1 MSHADIFNTFL
12 AESSD
17 LLAVMEDAIL
27 QIERDGGNREAI
39 AALFRAAHTIKGSA
53 GLFDLNAIVAFAH
66 ALETVLDRVRSGEL
80 AVDVTLIALLLDCTD
95 QLGAMLAQ
103 LAHASDHDPVAIDER
118 ALALQARLSAY
129 SAPHRAAP
137 ADAAGPAPAL
147 PSPAGADAVVNDAW
161 HVSIRLCPDVMRRGL
176 DPQLLLRE
184 LGTLGRTDITTVCD
198 RMPPAPEMDPE
209 CCYLGFEV
217 RLWTDAP
224 AATIEAIF
232 EFVRDDSCIRVL
244 TPHCA
249 LADYRELLQAL
260 PEGAMRGGEILQSCG
275 ALTATERARITVAA
289 PAATPRGDAPCPPPR
304 GEAPERKD
312 AALVRVDAQKLEDLI
327 NDVGEM
333 LITSASATL
342 LASAAGTPALQE
354 TMGLLNR
361 MVERIRDRTLA
372 LRMVEIGD
380 TFRRFQRV
388 VRDVSRELGKDIRL
402 EIAGEDAEL
411 DKTVVEKI
419 RDPLTHLV
427 RNAIDHGIEPPE
439 VRRAAGKP
447 PAGTVK
453 LSAYHESGSIVIEVA
468 DDGRGLDRDRI
479 LRKAVECGLVEPG
492 RTLSDEQ
499 VYALIFEPGLSTAE
513 QVSNLSGRGVG
524 MDVVRRNIEA
534 LRGSIDVRSRSG
546 HGTRIRIRLPL
557 TLAII
562 DGFLVEIAG
571 RQFVLPLDIV
581 VECLEMPSGARRAT
595 VELGYLELRGEV
607 LACRRLRDLLA
618 IGGSAPKS
626 ENIVVVRCGGG
637 KAGLVVDR
645 LRGELQT
652 VIKPLGP
659 LLRNQ
664 SGIAGSTILG
674 SGEVALIVDAP
685 ALLTSTTRAQV
696 PADAASGTALQMS
709 SKETTPC
716 SAT

>member
-1 MSHADIFNTFL
+1 MFNTVL

-27 QIERDGGNREAI
+27 QIERDGGDREAI

-103 LAHASDHDPVAIDER
+103 LTHASDRDPVAIDER
-118 ALALQARLSAY
+118 ALALQVRLSAY
-129 SAPHRAAP
+129 TVPHRAAP

-209 CCYLGFEV
+209 CCYLGFEA
-217 RLWTDAP
+217 RLWTEAP

-232 EFVRDDSCIRVL
+232 EFVRDDSCIRL
-244 TPHCA
+244 LPPHCA
-249 LADYRELLQAL
+249 LGDYRELLQAL
-260 PEGAMRGGEILQSCG
+260 PEGATRGGEILQACG

-289 PAATPRGDAPCPPPR
+289 PAATPRGDAPCPLPR

-342 LASAAGTPALQE
+342 LASAAGTPELQE

-453 LSAYHESGSIVIEVA
+453 LTAYHESGSIVIEVA

-492 RTLSDEQ
+492 RTLSDKQ

-513 QVSNLSGRGVG
+513 QVSDLSGRGVG

-607 LACRRLRDLLA
+607 LACRRLRELLA

-664 SGIAGSTILG
+664 TGIAGSTILG

-685 ALLTSTTRAQV
+685 ALLTSTTPVQV
-696 PADAASGTALQMS
+696 PADAGSGTALQMS
-709 SKETTPC
+709 SEETSPC